1 MTFYTD
7 FYHILWF
14 FIIYCMAGWIW
25 ESCFCSIKAKKW
37 INRGFLLGP
46 YIPIY
51 GCGALSVYLLLY
63 PAQEHLLAVFTG
75 GMILASILEFFT
87 SWIMEKLFAA
97 TWWDYSKEK
106 FNIQGRICLKA
117 SLLWGFFSVGM
128 VKFLHPAVLMLIEK
142 IPRNIGNIL
151 GTLFVFVFSSDVVHT
166 VLATWDIKKT
176 LEKMETIRSDIRQ
189 FAEVHNI
196 DFLSED
202 MPPARMLAR
211 LKEQW
216 EEHRE
221 HLENLPLTGTIH
233 EYRMELEEKLEY
245 LVDRYEENRLKHRHT
260 FLHHMK
266 SYPNFKSVRYEKVL
280 DDVKKRL
287 DKLRK
292 DM

>member
-117 SLLWGFFSVGM
+117 SLLWGFF
-128 VKFLHPAVLMLIEK
+128 
-142 IPRNIGNIL
+142 R
-151 GTLFVFVFSSDVVHT
+151 
-166 VLATWDIKKT
+166 
-176 LEKMETIRSDIRQ
+176 
-189 FAEVHNI
+189 
-196 DFLSED
+196 
-202 MPPARMLAR
+202 
-211 LKEQW
+211 
-216 EEHRE
+216 
-221 HLENLPLTGTIH
+221 
-233 EYRMELEEKLEY
+233 
-245 LVDRYEENRLKHRHT
+245 
-260 FLHHMK
+260 
-266 SYPNFKSVRYEKVL
+266 
-280 DDVKKRL
+280 
-287 DKLRK
+287 
-292 DM
+292 